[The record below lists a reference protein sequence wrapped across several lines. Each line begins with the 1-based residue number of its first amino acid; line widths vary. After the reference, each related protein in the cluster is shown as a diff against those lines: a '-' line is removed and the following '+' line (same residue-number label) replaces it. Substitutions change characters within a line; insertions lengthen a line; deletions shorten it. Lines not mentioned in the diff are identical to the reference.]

1 MKPLNTMQFLVNMTK
16 DINDL
21 QQEIR
26 NAETYEDAKRYA
38 NRMIGYIGCATTFL
52 NTMLCTENNGFTE
65 EFDDVLT
72 EWERIIYSLMA
83 DKAIQTN
90 QSRET
95 IAELIRVKREM
106 AE

>member
-1 MKPLNTMQFLVNMTK
+1 MRPLNTLQFLVNMTE

-38 NRMIGYIGCATTFL
+38 SRMVGYIGCATTFL
-52 NTMLCTENNGFTE
+52 NTMICTENNGFTE
-65 EFDDVLT
+65 EFDDVLN
-72 EWERIIYSLMA
+72 EWERIIYSLLA

-90 QSRET
+90 QSPDT
-95 IAELIRVKREM
+95 IAELIRVEREL

>member
-1 MKPLNTMQFLVNMTK
+1 MKPLSTMQFLVNMTE

-26 NAETYEDAKRYA
+26 TAETYEDAKRYA
-38 NRMIGYIGCATTFL
+38 NRMVGYIGCATTFL
-52 NTMLCTENNGFTE
+52 NTMICPENNCFTE
-65 EFDDVLT
+65 EFDNVLN
-72 EWERIIYSLMA
+72 EWERILYSLLA

-90 QSRET
+90 QSPDT
-95 IAELIRVKREM
+95 IAELIRAEREM

>member
-1 MKPLNTMQFLVNMTK
+1 MKPLNTLQFLVNMAE

-26 NAETYEDAKRYA
+26 TAETYEDAKQYA
-38 NRMIGYIGCATTFL
+38 NRMVGYIGCATTFL
-52 NTMLCTENNGFTE
+52 NTMICAENNGFTE
-65 EFDDVLT
+65 ELDDVLS

-90 QSRET
+90 QSPDT
-95 IAELIRVKREM
+95 IAELICAEREL